1 LQNNLRE
8 NGLGTRRRGIDNR
21 ERLSG
26 ALGGVAM
33 KGVTV
38 YRVDR
43 ETKTKVPVGTVMERR
58 KKERGRNLV
67 GLLHLA
73 RKDFVFSQ
81 GDALQIQADNLR
93 IEF

>member
-1 LQNNLRE
+1 MQNNLGE
-8 NGLGTRRRGIDNR
+8 NSLGTRQQGIANR

-26 ALGGVAM
+26 AAGGVAM

-43 ETKTKVPVGTVMERR
+43 ETRTKVPVGTVMERR
-58 KKERGRNLV
+58 KEERGRNLV
-67 GLLHLA
+67 GLLHVA